1 MVMAGRGFGK
11 TRLGAEWLAAKAIL
25 NDGIRCAIVARTF
38 QDVRQVCV
46 EGVSGILAILNE
58 YDAVQNWNKASGII
72 ELKNGSIIQTF
83 SADAPDSLR
92 GPQFHYAWTD
102 ELAAWQ
108 YEDTWN
114 QLQFGLRLGEHPQ
127 TVITTTP
134 RPTKLVK
141 ALVKRNTTIVTRGST
156 FDNADNLSKTALL
169 ELQAKYGGTRLG
181 QQELYGAILDD
192 NPGALWRRSMIDSAR
207 IALED
212 KPTFTRVVVGVD
224 PAVTSNE
231 DSDNT
236 GIVVAGMTANG
247 HYYVLDDVTLK
258 ASPLEWASAAV
269 NAYEKH
275 KADRIVAETNNG
287 GDLVIHL
294 LQQVKPTVATKKVT
308 ATRGK
313 QLRAEP
319 VAALYEQGRVHH
331 VGYFTE
337 LEDEMCEY
345 EPGITKD
352 SPDRMDA
359 LVWALTELSEGSA
372 AINFLSSLAVFCPN
386 CKMPA
391 PRQTKICPRCN
402 TSIGETNDSAIN
414 KSDT

>member
-1 MVMAGRGFGK
+1 MVLAGRGFGK

-46 EGVSGILAILNE
+46 EGVSGILAILKE
-58 YDAVQNWNKASGII
+58 YDAIDNWNKSNGVI

-83 SADAPDSLR
+83 SADSPDSLR
-92 GPQFHYAWTD
+92 GPQFHFAWTD

-141 ALVKRNTTIVTRGST
+141 SLLKRDTTLVTRGST
-156 FDNADNLSKTALL
+156 FDNAENLSKTALL

-192 NPGALWRRSMIDSAR
+192 NPGALWRRAMIDSAR
-207 IALED
+207 IQLAD

-224 PAVTSNE
+224 PAVTSGE

-236 GIVVAGMTANG
+236 GIVVAGMTADG

-258 ASPLEWASAAV
+258 ASPQEWASAAV
-269 NAYEKH
+269 NAYEKY

-345 EPGITKD
+345 EPGITKN

-391 PRQTKICPRCN
+391 PKQTKICPRCN
-402 TSIGETNDSAIN
+402 TSIGETNASIVT

>member
-1 MVMAGRGFGK
+1 MAGRGFGK
-11 TRLGAEWLAAKAIL
+11 TRLGAEWLASKAIL
-25 NDGIRCAIVARTF
+25 HDGIRCAIVARTF

-46 EGVSGILAILNE
+46 EGVSGILNILNE
-58 YDAVQNWNKASGII
+58 YDAVDNWNKSSGII

-83 SADAPDSLR
+83 SADTPDSLR

-134 RPTKLVK
+134 RPTKLIK
-141 ALVKRNTTIVTRGST
+141 ALIKRDTTQVTRGST

-192 NPGALWRRSMIDSAR
+192 NPGALWRRAVIDSAR
-207 IALED
+207 QEEH
-212 KPTFTRVVVGVD
+212 PTLARVVVGID
-224 PAVTSNE
+224 PAVTSGE
-231 DSDNT
+231 DSDST
-236 GIVVAGMTANG
+236 GIVVAGMSADG
-247 HYYVLDDVTLK
+247 HYYVIDDVTMK
-258 ASPLEWASAAV
+258 ASPQEWATKAV
-269 NAYEKH
+269 EVYEKY

-294 LQQVKPTVATKKVT
+294 LQQVKPSVSTKKVT

-319 VAALYEQGRVHH
+319 IAALYEQGRVHH

-345 EPGITKD
+345 EPGVTKN

-372 AINFLSSLAVFCPN
+372 TINFLSSLAVFCPN

-391 PRQTKICPRCN
+391 PKQTRVCPRCN
-402 TSIGETNDSAIN
+402 TPIGEPNASTVN
-414 KSDT
+414 KSDS